1 MMKIGILKCDSTNEI
16 FRMEHGDYSDMFIS
30 LFQSVEPA
38 LEFETYNVILGEYP
52 KNLQDNNVYLIS
64 GSRYGVNDGDKW
76 IDDLERFV
84 LELQHRK
91 HPLIGICFGHQMIAK
106 ALGGKTELATQ
117 GWGAGVQD
125 YQIILT
131 EPWMEPQLE
140 QFSILSFHKDQ
151 VTKLPENAVLI
162 AQNDFCPYSAYY
174 IGEWLISFQG
184 HPELT
189 KDYVRSLLYHRENI
203 LGREVLKN
211 GIKSLEQQIQPQTI
225 AKWILNFIHN
235 GVVTKPWN

>member
-1 MMKIGILKCDSTNEI
+1 MKIGILKCDSTNENL
-16 FRMEHGDYSDMFIS
+16 RKEHGDYSDMFIS

-76 IDDLERFV
+76 IDDLEKFV

-91 HPLIGICFGHQMIAK
+91 HPLIGICFGHQLIAK

-117 GWGAGVQD
+117 GWGAGVQN

-151 VTKLPENAVLI
+151 VTKLPKNAVLI

-189 KDYVRSLLYHRENI
+189 KDYVRSLLFHRENI

-211 GIKSLEQQIQPQTI
+211 GIISLEQKIQPQTI

-235 GVVTKPWN
+235 GVITKP